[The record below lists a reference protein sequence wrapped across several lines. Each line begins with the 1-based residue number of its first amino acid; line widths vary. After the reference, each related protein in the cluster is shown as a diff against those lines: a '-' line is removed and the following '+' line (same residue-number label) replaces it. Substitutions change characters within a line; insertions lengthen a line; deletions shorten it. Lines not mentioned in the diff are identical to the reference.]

1 LLEKCLP
8 KFSYYYRITPYR
20 LIKSGCAFFGED
32 LFDPAD
38 DTACEAH
45 FNPVGMG
52 GGPGENILNDSLGQF
67 ASALILLLDNLDPGA
82 CLNIGS
88 VSSTHFCLPL
98 FNKGLKFKNITKGAR
113 FKVQGTRSKTSKI
126 ASRLWA

>member
-1 LLEKCLP
+1 ME
-8 KFSYYYRITPYR
+8 S
-20 LIKSGCAFFGED
+20 KSTFFRED
-32 LFDPAD
+32 FFDPAD
-38 DTACEAH
+38 DAVCEAY
-45 FNPVGMG
+45 FNSVGMG

-67 ASALILLLDNLDPGA
+67 AGALILLLDNLDPGA

-98 FNKGLKFKNITKGAR
+98 FNKGLKFKNVTKGAR